1 MTCSKVSCRSRSD
14 LISSIRSRSSSAHAL
29 DLRSQVI
36 NLVVVADLSLSLRLG
51 LMIHQAGEGIIAKH
65 KIWGGRECAKR
76 YSD

>member
-1 MTCSKVSCRSRSD
+1 MLQSLLPFPERFD
-14 LISSIRSRSSSAHAL
+14 LFDPFPVESAHAL

-36 NLVVVADLSLSLRLG
+36 NLVVIADLNLSLRLG

>member
-1 MTCSKVSCRSRSD
+1 LLQSLLPFPERFD
-14 LISSIRSRSSSAHAL
+14 LFDPFPVESAHAL

-36 NLVVVADLSLSLRLG
+36 NLVVIADLKSESAFGSDDPSGGRRK
-51 LMIHQAGEGIIAKH
+51 IIAKH

>member
-1 MTCSKVSCRSRSD
+1 MLQSLLPFPERFD
-14 LISSIRSRSSSAHAL
+14 LFDSFPVELAHAL

-36 NLVVVADLSLSLRLG
+36 NLVVIADLNLSLRLG

>member
-1 MTCSKVSCRSRSD
+1 LLQSLLPFPERFD
-14 LISSIRSRSSSAHAL
+14 LFDPFPVESAHAL

>member
-1 MTCSKVSCRSRSD
+1 MLQRLLPLPERFD
-14 LISSIRSRSSSAHAL
+14 LFYPFMVEMAQAL

-36 NLVVVADLSLSLRLG
+36 NLVVIADLNLSLRLG

>member
-1 MTCSKVSCRSRSD
+1 LLQSLLPFPERFD
-14 LISSIRSRSSSAHAL
+14 LFDPFPVESAHAL

-36 NLVVVADLSLSLRLG
+36 NLVVIADLNLSLRLG

>member
-1 MTCSKVSCRSRSD
+1 VLQRLLPLPERFD
-14 LISSIRSRSSSAHAL
+14 LFDPFMVEMAHAL

-36 NLVVVADLSLSLRLG
+36 NLVVIADLNLSLRLG

>member
-1 MTCSKVSCRSRSD
+1 LLQSLLPFPERFD
-14 LISSIRSRSSSAHAL
+14 LFDSFPVESAHAL

-36 NLVVVADLSLSLRLG
+36 NLVVIADLNLSLRLG